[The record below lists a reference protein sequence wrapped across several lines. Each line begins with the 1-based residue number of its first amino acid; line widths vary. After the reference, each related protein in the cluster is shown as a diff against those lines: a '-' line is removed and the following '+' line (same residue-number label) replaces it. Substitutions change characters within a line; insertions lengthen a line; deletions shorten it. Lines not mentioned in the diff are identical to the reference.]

1 MLVDRAR
8 VEAALP
14 GYELGEQLGA
24 GGFGLVLA
32 ASHRRMARDVAIKV
46 LAGAGRAGNEL
57 APGLG
62 EDRAAAGIA
71 SEAVILANLDHPHI
85 VRVYD
90 YLEFDDLR
98 LIVMERLSGGPL
110 SSHLNVLGGPRACAV
125 GLAVASALTCAH
137 GHGVL
142 HRDIKPEN
150 MLFDAARLLK
160 VADFGIAKLVTGP
173 EAMASAVVGTPLFMA
188 PEQMAAGRLSAA
200 TDLYSLGVVLHLL
213 LSGGTAAVNGP
224 AVVPPVV
231 WQDHLAARR
240 LLPDDVPAPV
250 AAVVLRALAE
260 DPAQRPASARELAME
275 LAEAAA
281 SSYGSGW
288 IARTGLVLYLDE
300 AVRSVAERESPSPL
314 PLPPAAGAVPGE
326 SAVGTPVVGTPDP
339 DASTSGAPDLPVPDL
354 PTPDPLARDLSAR
367 ETPAPGGSQTP
378 RPGAARRKHRA
389 PAVPGKSGR
398 GLNRR
403 SLLIGVPAAAAV
415 AAAGVGA
422 AVAVNRAR
430 DSTPDEPVLRPLG
443 EPLPGHTGWVTS
455 LVAFPDGRILASGSS
470 DGTFRLWDV
479 SDPAHPR
486 AMWASPDLGEG
497 VLSLALSTNG
507 YQLVSGHWDRKVRMW
522 DVRDPENPTEIT
534 IRLPAGRDRVTSVS
548 FGDDPRILVCGG
560 QFGEVRIWN
569 VADPTNP
576 RQLGLFDAVQN
587 TVGTVP
593 SVADSRQGKI
603 TWARPTLA
611 PYATLVAAYDG
622 EAIQLWDL
630 PALDAPSRIPRPLR
644 GHSGEVHG
652 FAFSPDGLVL
662 ASGGKDLD
670 IRLWDLT
677 NATDPKTLGKPL
689 TGHRSRVWALAFS
702 SDRNRLVS
710 GSWDRTIRLWDVENP
725 AAPRLVARSGTD
737 HKDQLLAVVFAPDGR
752 TVFSGCKG
760 GEIRVWDVSGHS
772 AGTAP

>member
-8 VEAALP
+8 VAAALP
-14 GYELGEQLGA
+14 GYELGEQLGS

-46 LAGAGRAGNEL
+46 LAGAGRVGDEL

-98 LIVMERLSGGPL
+98 LIVMEKLSGGPL
-110 SSHLNVLGGPRACAV
+110 SKHLNVLGGPRACAV

-188 PEQMAAGRLSAA
+188 PEQLAAGRLSAA

-213 LSGGTAAVNGP
+213 LSGGTVAAANGP
-224 AVVPPVV
+224 AVVPPMV

-240 LLPDDVPAPV
+240 LLPEDVPAPV
-250 AAVVLRALAE
+250 TAAVLRALAE
-260 DPAQRPASARELAME
+260 DPAQRPISARELAME

-288 IARTGLVLYLDE
+288 IARTGMVLYLDE
-300 AVRSVAERESPSPL
+300 AVRAVAERESPSPA
-314 PLPPAAGAVPGE
+314 PPPPAGSTSDA
-326 SAVGTPVVGTPDP
+326 SAVGASASDTPAPATAP
-339 DASTSGAPDLPVPDL
+339 PDLPGSDL
-354 PTPDPLARDLSAR
+354 PGLDLPARD
-367 ETPAPGGSQTP
+367 TPVPGGPQTP

-389 PAVPGKSGR
+389 TAVPGKSGR
-398 GLNRR
+398 DPNRR
-403 SLLIGVPAAAAV
+403 SLLIGLPAAAAV

-443 EPLPGHTGWVTS
+443 APLPGHTGWITS
-455 LVAFPDGRILASGSS
+455 LVVFPDGRTLASGSS
-470 DGTFRLWDV
+470 DGTVLLWDV
-479 SDPAHPR
+479 SDPAHPQKVGVLPSR
-486 AMWASPDLGEG
+486 GEG
-497 VLSLALSTNG
+497 VLSLALSTKG
-507 YQLVSGHWDRKVRMW
+507 DLVSGHWDRKVRMW
-522 DVRDPENPTEIT
+522 NVRDPENPTEIDL
-534 IRLPAGRDRVTSVS
+534 RLPAGRDRVTSVS

-560 QFGEVRIWN
+560 QYGEVRIWN
-569 VADPTNP
+569 VADPASP
-576 RQLGLFDAVQN
+576 RRLGFFDAVQ
-587 TVGTVP
+587 GTAGMVP

-611 PYATLVAAYDG
+611 PYATFVVGYDG

-630 PALDAPSRIPRPLR
+630 ADLDAPSRIPRPLR

-652 FAFSPDGLVL
+652 FAFSRDGLVL

-677 NATDPKTLGKPL
+677 NATDPKALGKPL

-725 AAPRLVARSGTD
+725 AAPRLVARSATD
-737 HKDQLLAVVFAPDGR
+737 HKDHLLAVAFAPGDR

-760 GEIRVWDVSGHS
+760 GEIRVWDVAGHS
-772 AGTAP
+772 SGAAP